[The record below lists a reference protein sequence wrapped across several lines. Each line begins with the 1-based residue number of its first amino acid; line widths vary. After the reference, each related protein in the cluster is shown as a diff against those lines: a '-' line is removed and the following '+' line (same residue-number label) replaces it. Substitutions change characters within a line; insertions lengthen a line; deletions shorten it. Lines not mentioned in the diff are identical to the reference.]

1 MKKNRVFIACDSTN
15 IQRIKEIIKKSKTSK
30 LKIGYKFGLEF
41 LNSKNGRK
49 FVSQLK
55 NQITFGDYKFSD
67 IPNTCSSAIKAIK
80 DLKFNYCTI
89 HISSGLEALKAAKKA
104 SGRTKLVGVTI
115 LTSLDNKALK
125 EIGFNRD
132 VIKLVYHQAKLANK
146 AKLDAIVCS
155 AQEVKI
161 VRKVF
166 KKEIITPGI
175 RFNSKLKSNINDQK
189 RVLTP
194 KQAYK
199 NGSDWLVI
207 GRPITKGNI
216 KKNIQTLI
224 LWIFTSNYNTGLHNK
239 IQLAQ
244 IRNSG

>member
-1 MKKNRVFIACDSTN
+1 MKKNKIFIACDSTN

-104 SGRTKLVGVTI
+104 SGKTRLVGVTI

-132 VIKLVYHQAKLANK
+132 VKKLVYHQAKLANK

-207 GRPITKGNI
+207 GRPITKGNV
-216 KKNIQTLI
+216 KNNIQTLI
-224 LWIFTSNYNTGLHNK
+224 NHLN
-239 IQLAQ
+239 
-244 IRNSG
+244 